1 MLIDTITSRSNPFV
15 KRFVAA
21 REGRDRHVIF
31 IEGVRLV
38 EEALRSHIVF
48 EAIAYSPR
56 LCDTPRGTQLLAD
69 LQPQACRGAMLTEAV
84 MAHISDVETPPGIV
98 ALGRRPVSTLPDI
111 TAHPTPLFLLADGIQ
126 SPGNL
131 GALIRTAEAAGA
143 TAAMATVG
151 TVDPF
156 QPKALRAAAGS
167 AFRLPIIAGPDVGD
181 ELRKLHGQG
190 VCFVV
195 ADSQGDT
202 HYEAFDWRQP
212 VLIWLGSEGHGLRS
226 LTDEWQARLAARLVI
241 PMAGQVESLNVAVAG
256 ALLLYEARRQRQSS
270 PGDQPPDSQPLP
282 AGETTDAP

>member
-38 EEALRSHIVF
+38 EEALHSHIVF

-56 LCDTPRGTQLLAD
+56 LCDTPRGAQLLAN
-69 LQPQACRGAMLTEAV
+69 LQSQPCRGALLTEAV

-98 ALGRRPVSTLPDI
+98 ALGRRPVSTIPDI
-111 TAHPTPLFLLADGIQ
+111 TNCPAPLFLLADGIQ

-143 TAAMATVG
+143 TAALVTVG

-156 QPKALRAAAGS
+156 QPKALRASAGS
-167 AFRLPIIAGPDVGD
+167 AFRLPIIAGPNVAD
-181 ELRKLHGQG
+181 ELRKLHRQG
-190 VCFVV
+190 ICLVA

-202 HYEAFDWRQP
+202 PYEAFDWRQP

-226 LTDEWQARLAARLVI
+226 LTDEWQARLAARLMI
-241 PMAGQVESLNVAVAG
+241 PMEEPVESLNVAVAG
-256 ALLLYEARRQRQSS
+256 ALLLYEARRQRRPSAGSPPPAPQQS
-270 PGDQPPDSQPLP
+270 P
-282 AGETTDAP
+282 AGGATDAP

>member
-56 LCDTPRGTQLLAD
+56 LCDTPRGAQLLAD
-69 LQPQACRGAMLTEAV
+69 LQPQPCRGAMLTEAV

-111 TAHPTPLFLLADGIQ
+111 TDHPTPLFILADGIQ

-143 TAAMATVG
+143 TAALVTVG

-181 ELRKLHGQG
+181 ELRKLHRQG
-190 VCFVV
+190 VRLVA

-202 HYEAFDWRQP
+202 PYEAFDWRQP

-226 LTDEWQARLAARLVI
+226 LTDEWQAQLAARLVI
-241 PMAGQVESLNVAVAG
+241 PMAGPVESLNVAVAG
-256 ALLLYEARRQRQSS
+256 ALLLYEARRQRQPSA
-270 PGDQPPDSQPLP
+270 GHRQPP
-282 AGETTDAP
+282 AGGTTDAP

>member
-38 EEALRSHIVF
+38 EEALCSHIVF

-56 LCDTPRGTQLLAD
+56 LCDTPRGAQLLTA
-69 LQPQACRGAMLTEAV
+69 LQSQPCRGAMLTEAV

-98 ALGRRPVSTLPDI
+98 ALGRRPGSTLADI
-111 TAHPTPLFLLADGIQ
+111 SDHPTPLFILADGIQ

-143 TAAMATVG
+143 TAVLVTVG

-167 AFRLPIIAGPDVGD
+167 AFRLPIIAGSNVGD
-181 ELRKLHGQG
+181 ALRKLHRQG
-190 VCFVV
+190 VRLVA

-202 HYEAFDWRQP
+202 PYEAFDWRQP

-226 LTDEWQARLAARLVI
+226 LTDEWQAQLAARLVI
-241 PMAGQVESLNVAVAG
+241 PMAEPVESLNVAVAG
-256 ALLLYEARRQRQSS
+256 AILLYEARRQRQLSA
-270 PGDQPPDSQPLP
+270 GHRQPP
-282 AGETTDAP
+282 AGGTTDAP